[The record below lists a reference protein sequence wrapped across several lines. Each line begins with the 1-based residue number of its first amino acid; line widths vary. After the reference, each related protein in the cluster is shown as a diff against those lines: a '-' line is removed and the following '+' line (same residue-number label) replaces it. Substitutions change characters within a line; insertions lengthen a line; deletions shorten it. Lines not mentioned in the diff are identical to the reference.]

1 MFLNIS
7 FLQFVIVE
15 VTFFDT
21 FLGCMS
27 EPLHASVA
35 AAINLLLYLIYLVDL
50 LRTKQQKR
58 VKQTHKTR

>member
-1 MFLNIS
+1 MTTKQLRLACVSCGYFMFLNIS

-35 AAINLLLYLIYLVDL
+35 AAINLLLYLFNLFD
-50 LRTKQQKR
+50 
-58 VKQTHKTR
+58 